1 MPMYKTYFNHSG
13 ECLCPCK
20 GCKDRKVSLDYN
32 CHSHCKKFMEWK
44 DKDQERKENEKKAQN
59 SVPRYINW
67 NSQKRW

>member
-13 ECLCPCK
+13 DNGGVCK
-20 GCKDRKVSLDYN
+20 GCKDRKVTLDYN
-32 CHSHCKKFMEWK
+32 CHSHCKKFEEWK
-44 DKDQERKENEKKAQN
+44 KKDQLRKENEKKAQN